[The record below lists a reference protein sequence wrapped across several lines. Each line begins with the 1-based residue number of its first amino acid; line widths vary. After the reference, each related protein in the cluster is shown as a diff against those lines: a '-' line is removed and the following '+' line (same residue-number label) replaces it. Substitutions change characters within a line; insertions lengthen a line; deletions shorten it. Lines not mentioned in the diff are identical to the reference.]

1 MLAVAVIAASVSGY
15 VQFVS
20 AKKNAEE
27 SLSKRLRGDMSNC
40 IEHFAHE
47 YSMGI
52 ERALADIESSP
63 GLDRFLSSPA
73 EESIIYLLDEERKF
87 QWLAKQTPGC
97 ISISFIDRD
106 GKEVISVSGGKR
118 IRNLVYIF
126 DSKEEYYKRVANLF
140 GTLKAIPLGNVLF
153 DKPFK
158 SRGRMEF
165 VAGMAKSDPEVGGFA
180 GVIMI
185 RMDLSMYVAYLSS
198 KKEVD
203 NSLLWLFD
211 AEGGTILAPE
221 NRTVSP
227 DPSPVIFGKIQHPK
241 NNMILPGDVMAGQPE
256 HIFLKLAFSASQ
268 KVFSSLTANIVK
280 NTLVVIL
287 LALAVS
293 SLISYFASRWFT
305 RPIVSLAHACK
316 GIGKGDFSGKIP
328 AIGGMEMQE
337 LADSFNQMTENLGSM
352 TVSRD
357 IFQKEKDMA
366 QNYLDITEVMLV
378 ALDCQGKVSMIN
390 RRGCEIL
397 GYPESDII
405 GKSWFESFLPENFKL
420 NAEQN
425 FSKLLRKETEHVKYV
440 ENSILSRGGEEKIIA
455 WHNAVLSDKDGNAI
469 GTLSSGEDITKRKRA
484 EELLRETNRKL
495 EAATEQAVQANAAKS
510 DFLANMSHEIRT
522 PMNGVIGMT
531 GLLLDTELSYEQRK
545 YAETLR
551 ASGESLLTIINDIL
565 DFSKIEAGKLELEIM
580 DFDLRAI
587 LDDFA
592 ASLALQVQKKGLEF
606 ICAISPDV
614 PPRLCGDP
622 GRLRQVLVNIA
633 GNAIKFT
640 HKGEI
645 AVLAGLVSE
654 SDVKAVIRFSIRDT
668 GIGIP
673 AGKRDCLFQKF
684 TQADSSTTRRYGGT
698 GLGLAISKQIVE
710 LMGGEIGVE
719 SPSMSLRTG
728 EGGPGSEFWFTAC
741 FAKQTG
747 EGGRNVMPLTDICGT
762 HILVVDDNATN
773 REVLKAQLRSW
784 GVRSEEV
791 PDGPSALR
799 ELHRALNAG
808 DPFRAAILDM
818 QMPDMDGITLAC
830 SIKADAKLKDIYMV
844 LLTSMGQLGDARKI
858 AEIGFSACLSKPV
871 RSSDLFDSLAA
882 VLAGQKMRLA
892 APLFT
897 RQAILEINR
906 GMTVRIL
913 LAEDNIVNQM
923 VAVGIL
929 KKLGLRAD
937 AVANGAEAVD
947 ALKTIPYDLVLMD
960 VQMPV
965 MDGLEAT
972 RRIRNPHSAVL
983 NHQIPIIAM
992 TAGVMQEDRDRCLNA
1007 GMNDYVTKPVSP
1019 QALAE
1024 ALEEWLPKPE

>member
-1 MLAVAVIAASVSGY
+1 
-15 VQFVS
+15 
-20 AKKNAEE
+20 
-27 SLSKRLRGDMSNC
+27 
-40 IEHFAHE
+40 
-47 YSMGI
+47 
-52 ERALADIESSP
+52 
-63 GLDRFLSSPA
+63 
-73 EESIIYLLDEERKF
+73 
-87 QWLAKQTPGC
+87 
-97 ISISFIDRD
+97 
-106 GKEVISVSGGKR
+106 
-118 IRNLVYIF
+118 
-126 DSKEEYYKRVANLF
+126 
-140 GTLKAIPLGNVLF
+140 
-153 DKPFK
+153 
-158 SRGRMEF
+158 
-165 VAGMAKSDPEVGGFA
+165 
-180 GVIMI
+180 
-185 RMDLSMYVAYLSS
+185 
-198 KKEVD
+198 
-203 NSLLWLFD
+203 
-211 AEGGTILAPE
+211 
-221 NRTVSP
+221 
-227 DPSPVIFGKIQHPK
+227 
-241 NNMILPGDVMAGQPE
+241 
-256 HIFLKLAFSASQ
+256 
-268 KVFSSLTANIVK
+268 
-280 NTLVVIL
+280 
-287 LALAVS
+287 
-293 SLISYFASRWFT
+293 
-305 RPIVSLAHACK
+305 
-316 GIGKGDFSGKIP
+316 
-328 AIGGMEMQE
+328 
-337 LADSFNQMTENLGSM
+337 
-352 TVSRD
+352 
-357 IFQKEKDMA
+357 
-366 QNYLDITEVMLV
+366 
-378 ALDCQGKVSMIN
+378 
-390 RRGCEIL
+390 
-397 GYPESDII
+397 
-405 GKSWFESFLPENFKL
+405 
-420 NAEQN
+420 
-425 FSKLLRKETEHVKYV
+425 
-440 ENSILSRGGEEKIIA
+440 
-455 WHNAVLSDKDGNAI
+455 
-469 GTLSSGEDITKRKRA
+469 
-484 EELLRETNRKL
+484 
-495 EAATEQAVQANAAKS
+495 
-510 DFLANMSHEIRT
+510 
-522 PMNGVIGMT
+522 
-531 GLLLDTELSYEQRK
+531 
-545 YAETLR
+545 
-551 ASGESLLTIINDIL
+551 
-565 DFSKIEAGKLELEIM
+565 M